1 VKNKHM
7 QRGHMDPISS
17 TWLWNILFSGACAAF
32 PPAGGSSLS
41 FSGALCSAADFVG
54 SDCKGAQASEC
65 PPMVPLCQEFIQACS
80 GWCPKEIC
88 QHSLPCK
95 VAVTCSSNDQDCA
108 PAAELPGPIPRP
120 TPSPTPNNPTPS
132 PSPSASGCYLSDC
145 GCPPF
150 SSGQSWCNDNNAIMT
165 GWCAES
171 SGNCNNCN
179 GVYCGSTSG
188 FLSRV
193 ARHLS

>member
-1 VKNKHM
+1 MNMNWLDSVFPLDVPASDPGVE
-7 QRGHMDPISS
+7 RGPCPGGVSS
-17 TWLWNILFSGACAAF
+17 T
-32 PPAGGSSLS
+32 PAYLRSNHGNARVS
-41 FSGALCSAADFVG
+41 FSNAAVG
-54 SDCKGAQASEC
+54 
-65 PPMVPLCQEFIQACS
+65 
-80 GWCPKEIC
+80 EIG
-88 QHSLPCK
+88 STF
-95 VAVTCSSNDQDCA
+95 AVG
-108 PAAELPGPIPRP
+108 GPQPTPRP

-193 ARHLS
+193 TRHGS